1 MNPRRPLQ
9 PRLRARSPGERG
21 VQPRADAHPVTKTQE
36 VMRQPHRRD
45 GMPGTW
51 PPCQH
56 RCRRA
61 AADPSTEGFGVVPDP
76 DFPIA
81 PRVRDALRTGESWPA
96 GQGSGRFPRMKACI
110 IGAGSSGIA
119 AAQVLQARGI
129 DFDCF
134 EKGSQVGGNWRYEN
148 DNGMSSAYRSLHINT
163 SRRVMA
169 FKSLPMPEGYPGLSR
184 PLPDGRLLRRSR
196 RPLPAARAD
205 PVRHRGAS
213 VEPVDG
219 ARGSG
224 T

>member
-1 MNPRRPLQ
+1 MAPEADDRGDQHAADQDQSGAEDGVFVHVGVDAQSPDRQGEESAEDEEDPQVHSRDPMRTLARRP
-9 PRLRARSPGERG
+9 
-21 VQPRADAHPVTKTQE
+21 
-36 VMRQPHRRD
+36 
-45 GMPGTW
+45 
-51 PPCQH
+51 
-56 RCRRA
+56 
-61 AADPSTEGFGVVPDP
+61 
-76 DFPIA
+76 
-81 PRVRDALRTGESWPA
+81 
-96 GQGSGRFPRMKACI
+96 GSGRFPGMKACI

-169 FKSLPMPEGYPGLSR
+169 FKSLPMPERLPRLPG

-196 RPLPAARAD
+196 RPLQAARAD
-205 PVRHRGAS
+205 RVRTEVVAVGPS
-213 VEPVDG
+213 PT